1 MNQIINSIVQFLQMG
16 IAAIFKFFLLV
27 WTWSFGQ
34 IIAIF
39 NSNWQALPAWKIL
52 ILAAVV
58 LAIIYVLY
66 KAVIQLWVA
75 AAQIFTAFIALLNV
89 LVVVLPFILIAG
101 VIAAGG
107 AWVIQNIN
115 F

>member
-1 MNQIINSIVQFLQMG
+1 MG
-16 IAAIFKFFLLV
+16 ITAIFKFIQLV

-52 ILAAVV
+52 ILAVVV
-58 LAIIYVLY
+58 LAVVYVLY
-66 KAVIQLWVA
+66 RALFQLWAA

-89 LVVVLPFILIAG
+89 LVTVLPFILIAG
-101 VIAAGG
+101 VIAASG

-115 F
+115 L